1 MVSFEI
7 FVKSM
12 QPSLLELKVTPSFC
26 FPFKIPDDPTAT
38 IIHTASTSGFKKL
51 STALHTMQG
60 SPRKTF
66 LVLRFFNA
74 RLLNFLLESNDFKLF
89 GLASSLV
96 SLLYVCGRV
105 PRQLQNAAY
114 IPSYHDIGKLWR
126 GSVSMTESEGSELV
140 RWQRKATVVTYTAK
154 GFQASIWS

>member
-1 MVSFEI
+1 
-7 FVKSM
+7 
-12 QPSLLELKVTPSFC
+12 
-26 FPFKIPDDPTAT
+26 
-38 IIHTASTSGFKKL
+38 
-51 STALHTMQG
+51 MQG

-66 LVLRFFNA
+66 LAVLVRFFNA
-74 RLLNFLLESNDFKLF
+74 RLLTFLLESNDFKLF